1 MQFDINALNA
11 KPASPSQ
18 SGQPLEQTNQLLQ
31 EMLEVQRQILSQ
43 LQAAAA
49 AQDASARWRSLLARW
64 NEEFPH
70 LPRACRQ
77 ALPILERAY
86 GAIVSDL
93 VDELQQNEE
102 EGMANDFALQDF
114 LDRYGIRLG
123 QLGNILNLV
132 GPLAE
137 ASAQKESSSEQK

>member
-1 MQFDINALNA
+1 MQI
-11 KPASPSQ
+11 
-18 SGQPLEQTNQLLQ
+18 
-31 EMLEVQRQILSQ
+31 LEVQRQILAQ
-43 LQAAAA
+43 LQATAA
-49 AQDASARWRSLLARW
+49 AQDATIRWRSLLARW

-70 LPRACRQ
+70 LPKACRQ

-86 GAIVSDL
+86 GNIISDL
-93 VDELQQNEE
+93 VDELHQNEE

-137 ASAQKESSSEQK
+137 ASAQKESSSEPK